1 MEGGERERRG
11 ERRRRRRK
19 MDIEPTFATG
29 PLSLVFGLLY
39 WYAALQRI
47 LRVASVTVG
56 DSNHSVQT

>member
-1 MEGGERERRG
+1 
-11 ERRRRRRK
+11 